1 MIPNDSKMAGQV
13 SAHWKWDGSS
23 MKEKD
28 VIFLCQFFYPE
39 HNSSATLPWDTA
51 KYFASNGFK
60 IGVMCGYPKEYNTE
74 GTVPAEEVVDNVH
87 IKRLHYVQLKRSK
100 RIGRLINYFSFTLSV
115 LLHIREL
122 KKCKCV
128 VVYSNPPVLPV
139 AAVLA
144 NKLYK
149 TKIVFVS
156 YDVYP
161 EIAFA
166 SNSLSPGSFITKG
179 MNWLN
184 QTLFKKTS
192 AVVALTEEM
201 REFLLSHRSTLS
213 ADRITVI
220 PNWAHEEC
228 CQRTPDAFQRFG
240 YNPDN
245 FIVSYFGNMG
255 ICQDVETM
263 LDAISRLKENDHF
276 KFFIV
281 GHGGKKEY
289 VKEKTKDKKNVQVLD
304 FLTGKEFEQAASISS
319 CSIVSLEH
327 GLRGMCAPSKY
338 YSYLQGGIPVIA
350 VADKESYL
358 AQEIT
363 QKQIG
368 AAVEIGDGLALA
380 KAIEDLAREKARCG
394 DMAKRAKE
402 LYVQKYS
409 RTLCLEM
416 YAKLLRSVLENTK

>member
-1 MIPNDSKMAGQV
+1 
-13 SAHWKWDGSS
+13 
-23 MKEKD
+23 MKERD

-39 HNSSATLPWDTA
+39 YNSSATLPWDTA
-51 KYFASNGFK
+51 KYFASKGFK
-60 IGVMCGYPKEYNTE
+60 IGVMCGYPKEYNTG
-74 GTVPAEEVVDNVH
+74 GTVPVEEVIDNVH

-161 EIAFA
+161 EVAFA

-184 QTLFKKTS
+184 QMLFKKTS

-201 REFLLSHRSTLS
+201 REFLLSQRSTLT
-213 ADRITVI
+213 ADRVTVI
-220 PNWAHEEC
+220 PNWAHEERC
-228 CQRTPDAFQRFG
+228 LRTPDAYRQFG
-240 YNPDN
+240 YSPED

-263 LDAISRLKENDHF
+263 LDAINRVKENDHI
-276 KFFIV
+276 KFLIV
-281 GHGGKKEY
+281 GHGSKKEY
-289 VKEKTKDKKNVQVLD
+289 VKEKTKDEKNVQVLD
-304 FLTGKEFEQAASISS
+304 FLTGKEFEQAVSISS

-358 AQEIT
+358 TQEIT
-363 QKQIG
+363 QKKIG
-368 AAVEIGDGLALA
+368 GAVEIGDGST
-380 KAIEDLAREKARCG
+380 LARTIESLARDKVRCC

-402 LYVQKYS
+402 LYVQEYS
-409 RTLCLEM
+409 RTLCLGK
-416 YAKLLRSVLENTK
+416 YAVLLNEVLESEL

>member
-1 MIPNDSKMAGQV
+1 
-13 SAHWKWDGSS
+13 

-39 HNSSATLPWDTA
+39 YNSSATLPWDTA
-51 KYFASNGFK
+51 KYLASKGFRV
-60 IGVMCGYPKEYNTE
+60 GAMCGYPKEYNME
-74 GTVPAEEVVDNVH
+74 GTVPTEEDVDNVH
-87 IKRLHYVQLKRSK
+87 IKRLRYVQLKRGK

-115 LLHIREL
+115 LFHIREL
-122 KKCKCV
+122 RKWKCV

-139 AAVLA
+139 AAILA

-166 SNSLSPGSFITKG
+166 SHSLSPSSFITKG

-201 REFLLSHRSTLS
+201 REFLLSQRKTLT
-213 ADRITVI
+213 ADRVTVI
-220 PNWAHEEC
+220 PNWAHEENC
-228 CQRTPDAFQRFG
+228 LKVSEAYQRFG
-240 YNPDN
+240 YSSDD

-263 LDAISRLKENDHF
+263 LDAISRLKENDHI

-281 GHGGKKEY
+281 GHGSKKEY

-304 FLTGKEFEQAASISS
+304 FLTGKEFEEAVSISS

-350 VADKESYL
+350 VAEKESYL
-358 AQEIT
+358 TQEIT

-368 AAVEIGDGLALA
+368 GAVEIGDGPALA
-380 KAIEDLAREKARCG
+380 RTIEDLAQDKVRCC
-394 DMAKRAKE
+394 DMAKRARE
-402 LYVQKYS
+402 LYVQEYS
-409 RTLCLEM
+409 RTLCLGK
-416 YAKLLRSVLENTK
+416 YAALLNKALESEL

>member
-1 MIPNDSKMAGQV
+1 MVKIKYDAL
-13 SAHWKWDGSS
+13 
-23 MKEKD
+23 
-28 VIFLCQFFYPE
+28 FLCQFFFPE
-39 HNSSATLPWDTA
+39 YNSSATLPWDTA
-51 KYFASNGFK
+51 KYLASKGFK
-60 IGVMCGYPKEYNTE
+60 VGAMCGYPKEYNME
-74 GTVPAEEVVDNVH
+74 GTVPTEEDVDNVH
-87 IKRLHYVQLKRSK
+87 IKRLRYVQLKRGK

-122 KKCKCV
+122 KKYKCV
-128 VVYSNPPVLPV
+128 FVYSNPPVLPI

-161 EIAFA
+161 EVAFA
-166 SNSLSPGSFITKG
+166 SNSLSPDSFITKG

-184 QTLFKKTS
+184 QALFKQ
-192 AVVALTEEM
+192 AAAAVALTEEIQ
-201 REFLLSHRSTLS
+201 EFLLSRRSTLS
-213 ADRITVI
+213 ADRVTVI
-220 PNWAHEEC
+220 PNWAHEES
-228 CQRTPDAFQRFG
+228 CQRTPDAYQRFG
-240 YNPDN
+240 YSLED

-263 LDAISRLKENDHF
+263 LDAISRLKEKENI

-281 GHGGKKEY
+281 GHGSKKEY
-289 VKEKTKDKKNVQVLD
+289 VMEKTEGQRNVKVLD
-304 FLTGKEFEQAASISS
+304 FLTGKEFEQAVSISS

-350 VADKESYL
+350 VAEKESYL
-358 AQEIT
+358 TQEIT

-368 AAVEIGDGLALA
+368 GAVEIGDGSAMA
-380 KAIEDLAREKARCG
+380 RTIEDLARDKDRCR

-402 LYVQKYS
+402 LYVQEYS
-409 RTLCLEM
+409 RTLCLEK
-416 YAKLLRSVLENTK
+416 YAQLLKSVLENTQ